1 MLGRRDRGDT
11 IIEVLLA
18 ITIFSLVSVG
28 AMTIMNQGTNAA
40 QRSLEVTLVRQ
51 QIDAQA
57 EALRAAQQSFSA
69 SLEPN
74 ATVWKSSLTGLSTGT
89 WNNDASCPLS
99 AADVNGAFILDARQV
114 EVVNGNWLG
123 SAGEDGTVPP
133 HAQVVYDDNDLT
145 DEIEDGATSY
155 GLWIERIRR
164 PGGDANTPDAYDFR
178 IRACWYGA
186 GSGSEPMNLETIVRL
201 YDPS

>member
-1 MLGRRDRGDT
+1 MRLRTEKGDT

-40 QRSLEVTLVRQ
+40 QRALEITLVRQ

-57 EALRAAQQSFSA
+57 EALRAAQQAFASTVNPSA
-69 SLEPN
+69 
-74 ATVWKSSLTGLSTGT
+74 TT
-89 WNNDASCPLS
+89 WQAIKNQGDSGSYDKTSCPVS
-99 AADVNGAFILDARQV
+99 ATDVPGSFILDARSAKTV
-114 EVVNGNWLG
+114 TGDWLK
-123 SAGEDGTVPP
+123 SIDAADPP
-133 HAQVVYDDNDLT
+133 YAQVDYANNTVK
-145 DEIEDGATSY
+145 AY
-155 GLWIERIRR
+155 GLWIEQKHI
-164 PGGDANTPDAYDFR
+164 PASSNAPAAYNFT

-186 GSGSEPMNLETIVRL
+186 GMGTTPLRIETLVRL